1 MPTRLSPLRP
11 KSVFGEIFA
20 ALSAW
25 RNRTLVVVLAMGIAI
40 AAHAMPLADQQLPLS
55 TNEMRDALQE
65 IEFVQGMDKY
75 KVNSYAVRAATPQR
89 IQRLFST
96 SQVLS
101 MNVYL
106 RESALIFAGQGPLL
120 SFEKPSDVLDK
131 VSTWFARPGRPAGGQ
146 EAGRQFHLP
155 RLYGPFARW
164 EGEPAAF
171 VSLWNCMPEEAWVQ
185 PNTDPFAIGEM
196 DQVILR
202 PGFLQS
208 IQGRDKTFGQCVREL
223 GIARARS
230 SDTPAQSPA
239 IKAEWRRSS
248 DRGVV
253 VLSDKFSKFLTKHGC
268 EGTGPNDCLMVLH
281 LWASLSPEDPRLAV
295 ALQKLDPEKVLRSA
309 SIAARAQP
317 GKKRYDTLGVRQAVL
332 FRAKLSSVIHARQ
345 AWPAQTL
352 PTLLRQMTPQLNDPV
367 NDIDQISAWALLR
380 EHVGRR
386 DWVRAAVLTEIDQ
399 IGDNDQGCKT
409 HAAWFD
415 LDRPRLAAAYALHR
429 LQQTPDRGYQRCG
442 DTDWYKLKTDN
453 SADTVKQRQAALAVL
468 SNTRL
473 GHTRDAILSGLSDNG
488 ADCFAPRTAETPAW
502 QTAMCRRWVHEPQS
516 TPLTLKNS
524 RLTLD
529 KARQFQ
535 KLRFD
540 RPADPE
546 SGKTKVNQ
554 ADWLVASVT
563 PGMHADAVKKIKALA
578 TDLRRQNASIRSVTQ
593 WRHPGHSR
601 SLLQIEFEDHR
612 QPRIHVLLTPHSL
625 QHIHVPSR
633 FNGDERRERQIARV
647 SDLDADGNLE
657 LWRAESFDTCK
668 ADDSDLQRE
677 VDCTAKSADM
687 GEIGGNVLSYFVHD
701 RRPALD
707 ADSDEN
713 WTSQGQTHP
722 FSRSALAHD
731 GLEPRCN
738 VKRVSFLSE
747 ALGISFGGD
756 SRNDAGAVVALDCKP
771 HPTRPDQTIVA
782 LFHGWG
788 LSSGFALAV
797 VDVKREK
804 VLRTY
809 RREMEED
816 GSIRLSGGLTLD
828 TAAYQVS
835 SKARAFGV
843 RMHTGYS
850 PRYAEGGESDYLS
863 LFVEEGRSLR
873 PVLSNRAMYQWRLL
887 GTDCWRDSDVP
898 CKTETTT
905 TTLSISPSSTNGWQ
919 DLDVVA
925 TTRDDDASKPKVTR
939 LVGKLR
945 YKNGRYR

>member
-1 MPTRLSPLRP
+1 
-11 KSVFGEIFA
+11 
-20 ALSAW
+20 
-25 RNRTLVVVLAMGIAI
+25 
-40 AAHAMPLADQQLPLS
+40 
-55 TNEMRDALQE
+55 
-65 IEFVQGMDKY
+65 
-75 KVNSYAVRAATPQR
+75 
-89 IQRLFST
+89 
-96 SQVLS
+96 
-101 MNVYL
+101 
-106 RESALIFAGQGPLL
+106 
-120 SFEKPSDVLDK
+120 
-131 VSTWFARPGRPAGGQ
+131 
-146 EAGRQFHLP
+146 
-155 RLYGPFARW
+155 
-164 EGEPAAF
+164 
-171 VSLWNCMPEEAWVQ
+171 
-185 PNTDPFAIGEM
+185 
-196 DQVILR
+196 
-202 PGFLQS
+202 
-208 IQGRDKTFGQCVREL
+208 
-223 GIARARS
+223 
-230 SDTPAQSPA
+230 
-239 IKAEWRRSS
+239 
-248 DRGVV
+248 
-253 VLSDKFSKFLTKHGC
+253 
-268 EGTGPNDCLMVLH
+268 
-281 LWASLSPEDPRLAV
+281 
-295 ALQKLDPEKVLRSA
+295 
-309 SIAARAQP
+309 
-317 GKKRYDTLGVRQAVL
+317 
-332 FRAKLSSVIHARQ
+332 
-345 AWPAQTL
+345 
-352 PTLLRQMTPQLNDPV
+352 MTPQINEPV

-380 EHVGRR
+380 EHVGHR
-386 DWVRAAVLTEIDQ
+386 DWVRAAVLTEINR
-399 IGDNDQGCKT
+399 IGDTEQECKIQ
-409 HAAWFD
+409 AAWFD

-429 LQQTPDRGYQRCG
+429 LQQTLDRGYQRCG
-442 DTDWYKLKTDN
+442 DIDWYKLKTDS
-453 SADTVKQRQAALAVL
+453 SADTVTQRQTALAVL
-468 SNTRL
+468 NNTRL
-473 GHTRDAILSGLSDNG
+473 GHTRDAILNGLSYNG
-488 ADCFAPRTAETPAW
+488 DDCFASPKATAPAW
-502 QTAMCRRWVHEPQS
+502 QTAMCRRWIHEPQS
-516 TPLTLKNS
+516 TRLTLKNS

-529 KARQFQ
+529 KAHQFQ
-535 KLRFD
+535 KLRFE

-554 ADWLVASVT
+554 ANWLVASVT
-563 PGMHADAVKKIKALA
+563 PGMHADAVRKIKALA

-601 SLLQIEFEDHR
+601 TLLQIELDDGDLTR
-612 QPRIHVLLTPHSL
+612 LYVLLTPHTL

-633 FNGDERRERQIARV
+633 FNEQQRREPQIARV

-657 LWRAESFDTCK
+657 LWWAESFDTCSG
-668 ADDSDLQRE
+668 DDSDLQRE
-677 VDCTAKSADM
+677 VDCTAQSADM
-687 GEIGGNVLSYFVHD
+687 GEIGGDVLSYFVHD
-701 RRPALD
+701 RHPTRQAGP
-707 ADSDEN
+707 DEN
-713 WTSQGQTHP
+713 WTSKGQTHP
-722 FSRSALAHD
+722 FSRSALAYD
-731 GLEPRCN
+731 GLKPKCN

-782 LFHGWG
+782 LFHGSG